1 MANTEQ
7 NTQGFAPPGTAVLWH
22 EGMDHGG
29 FPSLRGARE
38 ADVVVVGAGIVGLLT
53 AWHLNKA
60 GLDVVVLESH
70 RVGRQATGASTAKV
84 TALHGLIYA
93 DLIARFGAER
103 ARLYAEAN
111 QWGVDF
117 IAGLADELGDFGLRR
132 TDAFTYATDARTAAA
147 VEREAE
153 AAAQLG
159 LAADVVRESELPF
172 PVPAAVRLTGQA
184 EIHPVRLLLLLADH
198 LVAQGVVIHETS
210 RVVAV
215 EDGPSARVRTDG
227 GASVSSA
234 HVVIT
239 SHLPFTL
246 RGGFFA
252 KCTPRR
258 RAALSVLIDGPRLN
272 GMYKSAGDPSRPSR
286 SVRGVAHPPPDAA
299 PNPGP
304 DLGEVSR
311 LVAIGGGFEPGEADE
326 ESHFRHLEDWL
337 GRHFA
342 VREVTHRWGNMDY
355 HSADGV
361 PYVGRLH
368 RLSTSLWTA
377 TGFGA
382 WGLSNG
388 AAAAR
393 MLADSIVGRRNPWL
407 GFFDATRISG
417 TGGLGPMLKRN
428 LHVGQMWAGRLRP
441 SPPEDAPA
449 LAPGDGRVVRR
460 GGRKVGLARDAAG
473 ALHAVSAIC
482 PHMGC
487 VLAWNAVETS
497 WDCPCHGSRFAVDGR
512 LLHGPAVKD
521 LETLPADGETEGG
534 ETEGDAA
541 PD

>member
-1 MANTEQ
+1 MVNAEQ
-7 NTQGFAPPGTAVLWH
+7 TTQELPPPSTAVLWH
-22 EGMDHGG
+22 EGMNHAG
-29 FPSLRGARE
+29 FPSLRGTRE

-93 DLIARFGAER
+93 DLIARFSIER

-117 IAGLADELGDFGLRR
+117 IAGLADHLGDFGLRR

-153 AAAQLG
+153 AAAQVG
-159 LAADVVRESELPF
+159 LAADVVRNTELPF

-198 LVAQGVVIHETS
+198 LVAQGVALHETS

-227 GASVSSA
+227 GASVSAA
-234 HVVIT
+234 HVVIA

-246 RGGFFA
+246 RGGYFA

-272 GMYKSAGDPSRPSR
+272 GLYKSAGEPGR
-286 SVRGVAHPPPDAA
+286 SVRGVANPPPDAA
-299 PNPGP
+299 PNP
-304 DLGEVSR
+304 GEVSR
-311 LVAIGGGFEPGEADE
+311 LVAIGGAFEPGAADE

-337 GRHFA
+337 GRYFT

-393 MLADSIVGRRNPWL
+393 MLAESIVGRRNPWL
-407 GFFDATRISG
+407 GFFDSTRISG

-428 LHVGQMWAGRLRP
+428 LHVGQMWVGRLRP
-441 SPPEDAPA
+441 SPREEGAA

-487 VLAWNAVETS
+487 VLAWNGVEHS
-497 WDCPCHGSRFAVDGR
+497 WDCPCHGSRFAIDGC

-521 LETLPADGETEGG
+521 LETLASDGETEGDG
-534 ETEGDAA
+534 TSKSTQS
-541 PD
+541 